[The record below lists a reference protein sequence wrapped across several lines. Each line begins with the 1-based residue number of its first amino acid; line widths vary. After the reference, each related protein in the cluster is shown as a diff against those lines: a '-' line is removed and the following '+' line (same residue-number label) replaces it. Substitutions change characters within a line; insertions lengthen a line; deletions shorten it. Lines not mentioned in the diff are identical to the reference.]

1 MTKCLSV
8 KLYDMRGTSSFFSNA
23 MRRWQRLPAQAR
35 KPAAAAL
42 LVPASLRDSRPFR
55 LIFALSTILIAV
67 IILATWMLLAN
78 LRSQQIAKSDRDLQS
93 LTMLLAEQID
103 RSFQAIELVQ
113 SSVLDRIKAL
123 GVRSPEDLQLK
134 MSGYDTYQRLR
145 DRIAALPHIDA
156 MVLTTPN
163 GNLINFSRGWPIPR
177 LKEVRPNR
185 AEIFGT
191 TPQISFIGKPLR
203 SPTKGTWVL
212 PIVHKATGANGAF
225 VGVLVGTMRLRYFEQ
240 LFKAVARNRDR
251 SISLFTGDGTLVARY
266 PRDNTLR
273 GHSFANRA
281 IFKDILFK
289 GGHGTVQQASIVS
302 GSDLLISGRN
312 LSHYPMAVVVTKK
325 VKDVLAGWW
334 NAVLYIVGAAAIIV
348 LMIAGA
354 ASLVARQI
362 ARRLKAQNSHLDAAL
377 NNMSQGLTMFDA
389 SGRLIVCNERYLKM
403 FNMPA
408 ETVKPGCTLAD
419 LLQLRIDNG
428 TFEKTT
434 VGDPQQHAA
443 RIIAQIAEGRPIP
456 FVCELNDGRIV
467 SITNQP
473 MPDGGWVATHDDIT
487 EIRRRD
493 ASFQLLFDS
502 NPIPMLVYDL
512 DALSILAVNDAA
524 VAHYGYSREQFMT
537 MTIFDIRPVDE
548 RRRFGEFLRNFQG
561 TYEAEQTWRHQKAD
575 GTVFDVDVHARALEY
590 RGHRASLIALHDI
603 TDRERAEEQLRNS
616 QKFLDAIIE
625 NVPAA
630 ILVKDVPVGTDDAEA
645 CRYSLVNRAFE
656 KLFDVSRDQ
665 IIGKTIRDVYPKE
678 QADAIIAE
686 NIETLRSSGPMILPD
701 RMLTT
706 IGHKPRLAA
715 GQCVAVR
722 DDNNRPRFLL
732 TVLEDVS
739 ERRHAEEQLRRTQNF
754 LDTIVE
760 NVPVPIMVKD
770 VPPGAKD
777 ASECPFSLI
786 NRACEELLGVR
797 RDEVIGKTLGDLYPK
812 QQADFVIAEN
822 NAALRSKQ
830 PILIGDHEVHT
841 PGNGTRIAAAR
852 NVAVRGD
859 DDQPQYLL
867 SVLEDVTDRKR
878 AEQRI
883 THMAHFDNLTELPN
897 RVTFNDA
904 MEAALDRAQ
913 KTGEQFAVLSLD
925 LDGFKDANDSY
936 GHALGDALLR
946 EVARRLQAAAEGA
959 FLARIGGDEFMLIVS
974 GGKQPDAA
982 SAVAERLLRAL
993 AGEIDV
999 EERILSV
1006 GATIGGAIYPL
1017 DGADAKTLMIN
1028 ADVALYRAKAAVR
1041 GTVLF
1046 YETEMGEQV
1055 RERRALQ
1062 ADLRAATD
1070 NNELF
1075 LYYQPQQ
1082 TMDGEAI
1089 GFEALLRWQCPKR
1102 GTVSPETF
1110 IPLAEES
1117 GLIVQ
1122 IDEWVLREA
1131 CHEAASWPEPLTV
1144 AVNISPTQFRTGD
1157 FPGFVHAVLLETGLP
1172 AGRLELEVTE
1182 NVLIDDFSR
1191 AISILCRLKALGVRI
1206 ALDDFGTGYSSMSYL
1221 HSFPFDKIKID
1232 RAFVGDL
1239 EDNRHSMAIVRAI
1252 IDLGHS
1258 LNVPI
1263 LAEGVETEEQH
1274 AILKRG
1280 GCDEVQ
1286 GYYIGRPQPIEDYAE
1301 LVGRAGAKSNVVRL
1315 AG

>member
-1 MTKCLSV
+1 M
-8 KLYDMRGTSSFFSNA
+8 
-23 MRRWQRLPAQAR
+23 
-35 KPAAAAL
+35 
-42 LVPASLRDSRPFR
+42 
-55 LIFALSTILIAV
+55 
-67 IILATWMLLAN
+67 ATWMLLAN
-78 LRSQQIAKSDRDLQS
+78 LRSEQIAKSDRDLQS
-93 LTMLLAEQID
+93 LTLLLAEQID

-113 SSVLDRIKAL
+113 TSVLDRIKTL
-123 GVRSPEDLQLK
+123 GIRSPDELK
-134 MSGYDTYQRLR
+134 LTMSGYDTYQRLR

-156 MVLTTPN
+156 MVLTTPA
-163 GNLINFSRGWPIPR
+163 GKLVNFSRGWPIPKVEQVQR
-177 LKEVRPNR
+177 DR
-185 AEIFGT
+185 AEIFET
-191 TPQISFIGKPLR
+191 THRTSFIGKPLR
-203 SPTKGTWVL
+203 SPSNGTWVL

-225 VGVLVGTMRLRYFEQ
+225 VGILIGSMRLRYFEQ
-240 LFKAVARNRDR
+240 LFKSVARNHDR

-281 IFKDILFK
+281 IFKDVLFK
-289 GGHGTVQQASIVS
+289 GMHGTVQQTSVVN
-302 GSDLLISGRN
+302 GSNLLISGRG
-312 LSHYPMAVVVTKK
+312 LSHYPMAVVVTKT
-325 VKDVLAGWW
+325 VEDVLAGWW
-334 NAVLYIVGAAAIIV
+334 NAVLYIVGAAVIIT
-348 LMIAGA
+348 LMIVA
-354 ASLVARQI
+354 AAFLVARQI
-362 ARRLKAQNSHLDAAL
+362 ASCLKAQNSHLDAAL

-389 SGRLIVCNERYLKM
+389 SGRLIVCNERYIRM

-408 ETVKPGCTLAD
+408 DAVKPGCTLAN

-428 TFEKTT
+428 TYEKETS
-434 VGDPQQHAA
+434 GDPEQYAA
-443 RIIAQIAEGRPIP
+443 QVIAQIAEGNPVP
-456 FVCELNDGRIV
+456 FVCELNDGRII

-473 MPDGGWVATHDDIT
+473 MPDGGWVATHEDIT
-487 EIRRRD
+487 ELRRRD

-512 DALSILAVNDAA
+512 DTLSILAVNDAA
-524 VAHYGYSREQFMT
+524 VAHYGYGREQFMA
-537 MTIFDIRPVDE
+537 MTAFDIRPVDD

-575 GTVFDVDVHARALEY
+575 GTVFDVDVHARALDY
-590 RGHRASLIALHDI
+590 RGHRASLIAVHDI
-603 TDRERAEEQLRNS
+603 TDRERAEERLRNS

-630 ILVKDVPVGTDDAEA
+630 ILVKDVPIGTDDVEA

-665 IIGKTIRDVYPKE
+665 MIGKTVRDIYPKE

-686 NIETLRSSGPMILPD
+686 NNETLHSNETLDLPD
-701 RMLTT
+701 RELTT
-706 IGHKPRLAA
+706 FGQESRLAA

-722 DDNNRPRFLL
+722 DDNNRPRYLL
-732 TVLEDVS
+732 TVLEDVT
-739 ERRHAEEQLRRTQNF
+739 ERRHAEEQLRRTQKF

-760 NVPVPIMVKD
+760 NVPVPILVKD
-770 VPPGAKD
+770 VPKGAKD

-797 RDEVIGKTLGDLYPK
+797 REEVIGKTLGELYPK

-822 NAALRSKQ
+822 NAALHSKQ
-830 PILIGDHEVHT
+830 PVLLTDHEVYT

-852 NVAVRGD
+852 NVAVRD
-859 DDQPQYLL
+859 DNDQPQYLL

-883 THMAHFDNLTELPN
+883 FHMAHFDNLTELPN

-904 MEAALDRAQ
+904 MEAALERAE

-974 GGKQPDAA
+974 GDKQPDAA
-982 SAVAERLLRAL
+982 SAVAERVLRAL

-999 EERILSV
+999 EDRVLTV

-1017 DGADAKTLMIN
+1017 DGTDAKTLMIN

-1046 YETEMGEQV
+1046 YETEMGEQA

-1062 ADLRAATD
+1062 ADLRTATD

-1075 LYYQPQQ
+1075 LHYQPQQ
-1082 TMDGEAI
+1082 TIDGEAI

-1102 GTVSPETF
+1102 GLVSPETF

-1172 AGRLELEVTE
+1172 ASRLELEVTE

-1263 LAEGVETEEQH
+1263 LAEGVESEEQH

-1286 GYYIGRPQPIEDYAE
+1286 GYFTGRPRPIEDYAD
-1301 LVGRAGAKSNVVRL
+1301 LVGRTAAADKVVRL